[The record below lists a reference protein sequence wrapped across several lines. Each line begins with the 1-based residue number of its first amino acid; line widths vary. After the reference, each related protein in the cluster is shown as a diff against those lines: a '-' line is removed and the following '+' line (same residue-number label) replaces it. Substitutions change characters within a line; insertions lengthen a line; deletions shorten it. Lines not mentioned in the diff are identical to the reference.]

1 LPAVTLR
8 SLVLVAAASC
18 GLLLATEAAAH
29 TRSISHSSWRPDE
42 TGARVKVRI
51 PRLELTRVGLDAPP
65 QDRGL
70 SALAGGY
77 LADHL
82 ALRAGQTACQ
92 RVGAIEPRRADEGWA
107 AFAWR
112 YECPDGR
119 PSAIETA
126 ILLDVAPSHVHFAR
140 LALPS
145 GKVTERVLTEA
156 SPLWELASDP
166 RAGAHDPASGDT
178 GSSLASYVA
187 LGIEHILTGWDHLA
201 FVLALMILAGS
212 LGEVAR
218 VVTGFT
224 IAHSLTLGLA
234 VLGLVHPQAT
244 AVEAVIGFSVALV
257 AAENAWTLGG
267 RGRAIPL
274 GAVVALGACAVLALS
289 GVGRVPAATLVG
301 LAVFSGCHFGLLA
314 RSERPVRI
322 RAVLA
327 FAFGLVHG
335 FGFAGV
341 LAEMELPTARL
352 APALFGFNVGVELG
366 QLAIVSLAW
375 PLLRLLERPAD
386 GHWHRRVVDL
396 TSAAACALGVFWF
409 VTRTFGAG

>member
-1 LPAVTLR
+1 MICR
-8 SLVLVAAASC
+8 SVVLVAATLC
-18 GLLLATEAAAH
+18 GLLLAGDAAAH

-42 TGARVKVRI
+42 TGARVKLRI
-51 PRLELTRVGLDAPP
+51 PRLELTRIGLDAPP
-65 QDRGL
+65 QDREL
-70 SALAGGY
+70 SALAGRY
-77 LADHL
+77 LADRL
-82 ALRAGQTACQ
+82 VLRSGQLDCQ

-112 YECPDGR
+112 YECPAGR

-140 LALPS
+140 LSLPD

-156 SPLWELASDP
+156 SPVWELPSAPQAGARQPASD
-166 RAGAHDPASGDT
+166 GA
-178 GSSLASYVA
+178 GSSIANYVV
-187 LGIEHILTGWDHLA
+187 LGIGHILTGWDHLA
-201 FVLALMILAGS
+201 FVLALMILAGT
-212 LGEVAR
+212 LGEMAR

-224 IAHSLTLGLA
+224 IAHSLTLALA
-234 VLGLVHPQAT
+234 VLGLVHPQAVV
-244 AVEAVIGFSVALV
+244 VEAVIGFSVALV

-274 GAVVALGACAVLALS
+274 AAVVGLGACAVLALS
-289 GVGRVPAATLVG
+289 GVGRVPAATLIG

-314 RSERPVRI
+314 RSPRPVRI
-322 RAVLA
+322 RGVLA

-366 QLAIVSLAW
+366 QLAIVSVAW
-375 PLLRLLERPAD
+375 PLLRLLERPAR
-386 GHWHRRVVDL
+386 GRWHRRVVDL
-396 TSAAACALGVFWF
+396 GSAAACGIGIFWF